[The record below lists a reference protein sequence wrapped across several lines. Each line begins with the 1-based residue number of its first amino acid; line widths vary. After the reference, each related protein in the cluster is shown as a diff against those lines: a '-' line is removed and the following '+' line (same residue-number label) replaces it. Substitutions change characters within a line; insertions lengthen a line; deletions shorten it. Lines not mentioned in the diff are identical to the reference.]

1 MSKSVQKTTSDI
13 ENNNNQIQIK
23 EKLIETINKESE
35 VEKVFKIYIEMVGK
49 KGISK
54 LVLRSVLPIINSELQ
69 RLLDE
74 VTDFDVEIFIDDKN
88 EVKFSL
94 IKDEVEK
101 PLKSGSG
108 FELTSASIALRCVLG
123 KMSTLPMPNFIV
135 FDEVLGRV
143 ANTNIEG
150 MKPLFDKIKDMF
162 DIVFF
167 ISHNEL
173 VKDWADNII
182 TVTKD
187 SNNIS
192 TINLN

>member
-1 MSKSVQKTTSDI
+1 
-13 ENNNNQIQIK
+13 
-23 EKLIETINKESE
+23 
-35 VEKVFKIYIEMVGK
+35 
-49 KGISK
+49 
-54 LVLRSVLPIINSELQ
+54 
-69 RLLDE
+69 
-74 VTDFDVEIFIDDKN
+74 
-88 EVKFSL
+88 
-94 IKDEVEK
+94 
-101 PLKSGSG
+101 
-108 FELTSASIALRCVLG
+108 
-123 KMSTLPMPNFIV
+123 MPNFIV